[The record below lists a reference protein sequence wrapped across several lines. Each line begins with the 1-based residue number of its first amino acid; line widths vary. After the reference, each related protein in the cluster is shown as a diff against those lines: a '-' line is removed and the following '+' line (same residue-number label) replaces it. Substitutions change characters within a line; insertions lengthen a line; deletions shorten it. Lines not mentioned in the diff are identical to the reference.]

1 MLEGLGLDAEIAAQL
16 EAELKADFANKTT
29 SLTRIEWFLSKL
41 RRNTAAA
48 GVGVP
53 APVETDVAAD
63 ITTKKSCLRLFL
75 LAKRQYLTTG
85 NADLITAVL
94 RQDLSADVIEKFVAL
109 GENKTHLE
117 ALQQTLSN
125 HYHLWRKLALHPHSH
140 LLTAVASSGQTQA
153 HGTFPKLL
161 REGKLKQS
169 DIKSFMEKQRPIQ
182 AAMTQLANAWNT
194 LQELTHMVEVAH
206 CQEPI
211 QNSRDIVQ
219 TLASFLQKLNT
230 AEIKALGIEVQNI
243 NVTWSDAGLRTLK
256 QDLAN
261 YAFDLRD
268 VLKKRVSPEIF
279 ADLEKRF
286 SATTPDAATEEPRPA
301 SAPAPALSAKTSPLG
316 PNGLLWWRSSD
327 AKLDLN
333 GADFTGHSLLSADLR
348 NTRLHGATLP
358 RDMQLCLWE
367 QYPEMD
373 VAQWQ
378 NTGILGAH
386 VAVPAG
392 KKGSLETA
400 ITPACYEKEEKPSR
414 LQDGRRPITTD
425 TKGVYFPGQYA
436 SATQKG
442 AIYGAMARKF
452 DTSLTAVLRSSLWI
466 TANPWTPPIH
476 ATDPATEKALVS
488 AAHNAHLLRC
498 IVKKEPLVWPER
510 MDIYT
515 FGRYLELKQTYDA
528 STEAEKTLIADWM
541 QHPYKPTVILDRLRA
556 LHGLHD
562 LPHLPSQLKKMARDT
577 CGDTQ
582 ALRKLNV
589 TTPTVTAAILA
600 FRTSLRACAV
610 VSPIVNMAWYCL
622 RYPGLAI
629 YEKLEPMLLM
639 LSASKVI
646 SIAQATLFATGTAS
660 ISPLAIT
667 GIAAITLFSLAR
679 KGPGPVV
686 GAITGM
692 WAFHTLTSQALQIK
706 AIVDFVNHVGP
717 IVQDIGP
724 MIPFALQFLKL
735 AHHVRAYQLI
745 DKPTAT
751 QREAFIMQ
759 SLGMLAHLGWAASRL
774 GPSDLP
780 TLEDLKKNE
789 VRMPCGEP
797 GRGEI
802 TCRATVTDMKGAHLE
817 PTVMRLDP
825 TTGGLLCTTGT
836 PAETQEQFCALSLQH
851 HSAQSGPIG
860 GDHAKHFTPA
870 TWTLVQYGAL
880 LTGWVTPLMTYG
892 HQAAQTTKR
901 GMTQVQNGVATAF
914 NVCRRQSRPTRA
926 PVAMQAQ

>member
-1 MLEGLGLDAEIAAQL
+1 MFEGLGLDAGITTQL

-29 SLTRIEWFLSKL
+29 SLTQIEQLLSKL

-63 ITTKKSCLRLFL
+63 ITTKKSGLRLFL
-75 LAKRQYLTTG
+75 LAKKQYLTTG
-85 NADLITAVL
+85 NADLIAAVL

-109 GENKTHLE
+109 GENRKTLE
-117 ALQQTLSN
+117 ALQEELSS

-161 REGKLKQS
+161 REGKLKQG

-194 LQELTHMVEVAH
+194 LQELTYLVEVAH

-211 QNSRDIVQ
+211 QKSDQIEQ
-219 TLASFLQKLNT
+219 ALAAFLETLRTK
-230 AEIKALGIEVQNI
+230 EITALGVKIQSI
-243 NVTWSDAGLRTLK
+243 DVTWNDAGIRTLK
-256 QDLAN
+256 EKLTNHAC
-261 YAFDLRD
+261 ALRD
-268 VLKKRVSPEIF
+268 VLKKRVSQEIF

-286 SATTPDAATEEPRPA
+286 STAETDDPAPA
-301 SAPAPALSAKTSPLG
+301 SAPALPIATSPLG

-333 GADFTGHSLLSADLR
+333 GVDFTGHSLLSADLR
-348 NTRLHGATLP
+348 NTSLCGANLP

-367 QYPEMD
+367 QHPEID
-373 VAQWQ
+373 SVQLK
-378 NTGILGAH
+378 NTRILSPLIALS
-386 VAVPAG
+386 VG
-392 KKGSLETA
+392 KQASPETA
-400 ITPACYEKEEKPSR
+400 IVPASYKKTERPIR
-414 LQDGRRPITTD
+414 PNDGTRPITTQ
-425 TKGVYFPGQYA
+425 TQGVYFPSKDANIAQQQALSAAMIRDFNA
-436 SATQKG
+436 S
-442 AIYGAMARKF
+442 
-452 DTSLTAVLRSSLWI
+452 LAVVLNSPSWMK
-466 TANPWTPPIH
+466 TNPWTPPIH
-476 ATDPATEKALVS
+476 ATDLDIEKTLVA

-498 IVKKEPLVWPER
+498 IVKKEPLVWPDG
-510 MDIYT
+510 MDIHT
-515 FGRYLELKQTYDA
+515 FGRYLELKQTYAA

-541 QHPYKPTVILDRLRA
+541 QHPYKPSVILDRLRA
-556 LHGLHD
+556 LHGLQD
-562 LPHLPSQLKKMARDT
+562 ISTLLPNTR
-577 CGDTQ
+577 GD
-582 ALRKLNV
+582 KLLHAPAV
-589 TTPTVTAAILA
+589 I
-600 FRTSLRACAV
+600 SLL
-610 VSPIVNMAWYCL
+610 VNMAWYCL

-646 SIAQATLFATGTAS
+646 SIAQATLFATGAAS
-660 ISPLAIT
+660 ISPWAIA

-759 SLGMLAHLGWAASRL
+759 SLGLLVHLGWTASRL

-780 TLEDLKKNE
+780 TLEDLKKGE

-797 GRGEI
+797 GQEEI
-802 TCRATVTDMKGAHLE
+802 TCRATVTDMKGSPLQ
-817 PTVMRLDP
+817 PNGIKLDGA
-825 TTGGLLCTTGT
+825 TGGLLCTTGT
-836 PAETQEQFCALSLQH
+836 PEETETQPCALSLQH

-860 GDHAKHFTPA
+860 GDRAKHFTPA

-880 LTGWVTPLMTYG
+880 LTSWVTPLMTYG
-892 HQAAQTTKR
+892 HEAAQATKK
-901 GMTQVQNGVATAF
+901 GMTHVQNSFATAF
-914 NVCRRQSRPTRA
+914 NRCRRQTRPVGIHPNPEA
-926 PVAMQAQ
+926 